1 MATTVGDLTRQRKQN
16 LVDAGIARN
25 RLHEPG
31 LKPSGPGF
39 AGYNDG
45 GDYAGAPT
53 VALVQAGIG
62 LVMTAI
68 GVIGMIR
75 RPRLLSGLFLA
86 GGATMGYLGV
96 TKLLVPTDEM
106 TESETG
112 MSNPAASIGHLEG
125 IKIEDSI
132 TVGRP
137 HRELYDIWRDFSN
150 LPNILPGLERVDV
163 IDENR
168 SHWVARGPLGTSVEW
183 DAEIYIENVGEMIS
197 WRSVEGSEVETAG
210 SVHFEAIAPDETRIR
225 IFMKLDPPAGQLGE
239 AVASLM
245 GEDPEDAVHEALEAF
260 KDSIESQ
267 G

>member
-16 LVDAGIARN
+16 LVDAGVARN
-25 RLHEPG
+25 SLHNPG
-31 LKPSGPGF
+31 LKPAGPGF
-39 AGYNDG
+39 AGYSDDG
-45 GDYAGAPT
+45 EYGGTPA
-53 VALVQAGIG
+53 VALVQVGIG
-62 LVMTAI
+62 VAMTAI

-86 GGATMGYLGV
+86 GGAMMGYLGA
-96 TKLLVPTDEM
+96 TKLLSPTDEM
-106 TESETG
+106 TEAETG

-132 TVGRP
+132 KILRP
-137 HRELYDIWRDFSN
+137 HRELYDLWRDFSN
-150 LPNILPGLERVDV
+150 LPNILPNLERVDV

-168 SHWVARGPLGTSVEW
+168 SHWVAKGPLGTTVEW

-210 SVHFEAIAPDETRIR
+210 SVHFDAIGPDETRIR
-225 IFMKLDPPAGQLGE
+225 IFMKMDPPGGQLGE
-239 AVASLM
+239 AFASLF
-245 GEDPEDAVHEALEAF
+245 GDNPEDAVHEALEAF
-260 KDSIESQ
+260 KDSIESH